1 MATAVKQFVE
11 LFQRYVAGDL
21 DVFMLHKK
29 LYSLEKRVE
38 LDEEDP
44 LVVSMIEDIA
54 SEVDSLALELNNTET
69 HDTGELRY
77 QIAAMLP
84 ELLASIGED

>member
-1 MATAVKQFVE
+1 MATAVQQFVE

-69 HDTGELRY
+69 HDTGELRF
-77 QIAAMLP
+77 QIAASSRAARQSS
-84 ELLASIGED
+84 AS